1 MIECIQRVIT
11 NIVEHVGTQGAA
23 KESLGS
29 PFVISDRKLQL
40 VRCFGCVFQSEILT
54 RDF

>member
-1 MIECIQRVIT
+1 MIEQVQRVIT
-11 NIVEHVGTQGAA
+11 KIVERVGTQGAA
-23 KESLGS
+23 KESLGT

-40 VRCFGCVFQSEILT
+40 VRCFWCVFQSEILT